1 MTKVAIVD
9 DHALLRIG
17 LRDIVNHFPGYQVM
31 LEAENGL
38 DLKTQMSQGLV
49 PEIILLDLSMPV
61 MDGYQTADWLS
72 QEYPDVKIMV
82 LSMHTDEQSI
92 IRMVYLG
99 VKAYLPKE
107 AKPDELESALNSLKE
122 KGFFFNELY
131 YVHFRQQLSNK
142 KTDAL
147 NELETL
153 LHLND
158 RERQFLKWMCTE
170 KPMKEIA
177 AEMNLSPRTLDG
189 YRDNLFLKIGTH
201 SRVGLIMF
209 ALRNHLVHLHRNS
222 PPA

>member
-17 LRDIVNHFPGYQVM
+17 LRDTVNHFAGYQVM

-38 DLKTQMSQGLV
+38 DLKTQMSQGLL

-142 KTDAL
+142 KTGAL

>member
-17 LRDIVNHFPGYQVM
+17 LRNTVNRFAGYQVM

-38 DLKTQMSQGLV
+38 DLKTQMSQGLL

-131 YVHFRQQLSNK
+131 YVHFRKQLSNK